1 MKFRFLIKFM
11 GVMLLIFAFISIPI
25 STPTVIAEVIVDWD
39 LDLDKQIST
48 DEEIW
53 YDNLGDVLVGTE
65 IFYRVVLTNYT
76 FDPLNI
82 LLDDSMYGN
91 FTTTVGPAQ
100 LIVSGSNGEVI
111 TSTVP
116 TISYFE
122 YGPYLALL
130 GFQSNV
136 ISGTVSYTGFTST
149 IPISPTII
157 DVASYTGISSAVP
170 EPATLLLIGVGLLGL
185 AGLRRKLKK

>member
-1 MKFRFLIKFM
+1 
-11 GVMLLIFAFISIPI
+11 MLLIFAFISIPI